1 MRKKESV
8 LTVPVPGVSSG
19 ILYLAPCGLVV
30 GRCDMKLR
38 FRRLPPWG
46 VGHCSLR
53 LALATLGLV
62 ELGGGDHLPLRASG
76 FYLSLGKGHVE
87 VLISISCVR
96 LVVRPVSGHG
106 AARTRRESEHPLGG
120 KREEVV
126 VQVRRDGGKCVAPRD
141 VRLIDIYGRPE
152 GDTELAC
159 GLHRAAGVQ
168 AAHADA

>member
-30 GRCDMKLR
+30 GRSDMKLR
-38 FRRLPPWG
+38 FRRLRPWG

-62 ELGGGDHLPLRASG
+62 ELGGGDQLPLRAPG
-76 FYLSLGKGHVE
+76 FNLSLGRGHVE
-87 VLISISCVR
+87 VLISIHYVR

-106 AARTRRESEHPLGG
+106 AACTRRECEHPLGG

-126 VQVRRDGGKCVAPRD
+126 VQFGRYGGKCVAPLD
-141 VRLIDIYGRPE
+141 VLLIDVYGRPE

-159 GLHRAAGVQ
+159 GFHRAAGVQ
-168 AAHADA
+168 AAYADA